1 MGYSQKM
8 RLLYGTHS
16 VFNGS
21 FLLKIEN
28 VCPKRNASFW
38 FNVNKKNPWTF
49 GILQKMLKLIR
60 FWKLL

>member
-1 MGYSQKM
+1 M
-8 RLLYGTHS
+8 RLFYGTHS

-28 VCPKRNASFW
+28 FRLKRNALDLMW
-38 FNVNKKNPWTF
+38 TEKNPGTF
-49 GILQKMLKLIR
+49 GVLQKMLKFIR